1 MHNRIVA
8 TLCLLALLLNSTA
21 YASDFEISRRKY
33 VRAPSEYF
41 FEKASRRRRVT
52 PTVLEFPQ
60 KYPESLKAGLDPEK
74 GPEVRI
80 ALSTDIGS
88 ASISSNQPLTAYDPV
103 VDAFVGLDAL
113 QVKVQLD
120 NTPVRERPGQ
130 LYRVQVVG
138 LRNRKEADSA
148 ARDIEKQ
155 FDEKVEKHYD
165 AKSARYQLSIGEYYS
180 PRDAQTM
187 MVRLRDAGYRSTS
200 LSHDRR
206 TQTSRNLSALTLRG
220 ERLIS
225 SPERLTLAPSTE
237 TSVLQFNGKPYR
249 GKFEV
254 VVNKRGRLNVIN
266 ILQMEDYV
274 RGVVANELSPSGF
287 PQLEAIKAQAIA
299 ARTYAVRNRGQFASE
314 GYDLLPT
321 ALSQVYG
328 GMSTEHPLSD
338 RAVAE
343 TSGIIAAYDG
353 KPINALYTS
362 TCGGRTESS
371 ENVFSE
377 AVPYLV
383 SVVCAPQHR
392 ERRTRGQVRGLRTDR
407 QIEPLTGDYGRQMA
421 RDIALLT
428 VLGFQL
434 PEEITS
440 NYLQAP
446 ANSREIQRWLIH
458 ASELLKRP
466 KQDLPENLT
475 SLTGFAEGLNSAI
488 FGTDS
493 PANLLT
499 PADADYILGREIK
512 IADRYRTVVAALL
525 QEGILVPAPDGSLK
539 ENVTR
544 SAALTAILKALARF
558 NQPALET
565 GTARPVEGG
574 RLRVKLANRKEP
586 IEVEL
591 ARGFYMFRSIQ
602 NEYYPA
608 RAVEVIGGEK
618 VSFHR
623 DERGR
628 VDYLE
633 IQLNPN
639 GAASDR
645 FSVYSHWE
653 ARYTAS
659 ELRARLAEAKVSV
672 GEILDLQ
679 PLRYGLSNRLA
690 EMLVVGSEKNRVLT
704 GFRIRS
710 ALGLRES
717 LFIIQREY
725 SESGAIIA
733 YRFIGRGWG
742 HGVGMCQ
749 VGAYGLALEGLTHE
763 QILKHYYTG
772 IELIRLY

>member
-1 MHNRIVA
+1 MRTAA
-8 TLCLLALLLNSTA
+8 TICLLALLSQSTV
-21 YASDFEISRRKY
+21 YGNDFEITRRKY

-41 FEKASRRRRVT
+41 FEKTSRARRVRRPQA
-52 PTVLEFPQ
+52 PTEPSEQ
-60 KYPESLKAGLDPEK
+60 ITAQPLKIELDPEK
-74 GPEVRI
+74 GPEIRI
-80 ALSTDIGS
+80 ALATDTTS
-88 ASISSNQPLTAYDPV
+88 ASISSNQPLTAYDP
-103 VDAFVGLDAL
+103 AAETFVGLDAL

-120 NTPVRERPGQ
+120 HTPVRERPGQ

-138 LRNRKEADSA
+138 LRNRKEADSV
-148 ARDIEKQ
+148 ARDIERQ
-155 FDEKVEKHYD
+155 FDEKVEKRYD
-165 AKSARYQLSIGEYYS
+165 SKSSSYQLSVGEYYS

-187 MVRLRDAGYRSTS
+187 MVRLKDAGYRTTS
-200 LSHDRR
+200 LSRDRN
-206 TQTSRNLSALTLRG
+206 TWNSGKTLSAVTPRG

-225 SPERLTLAPSTE
+225 STDRLTLAPSTDA
-237 TSVLQFNGKPYR
+237 SALQFNGRPYR
-249 GKFEV
+249 GRFEV

-266 ILQMEDYV
+266 VLQMEDYV
-274 RGVVANELSPSGF
+274 RGVVPNELSPSGF

-299 ARTYAVRNRGQFASE
+299 ARTYAVRNKGQFASE

-343 TSGIIAAYDG
+343 TSGVIATYDG
-353 KPINALYTS
+353 QPINALYTS

-383 SVVCAPQHR
+383 SVACAPQHR
-392 ERRTRGQVRGLRTDR
+392 ARRTARGLKTDR
-407 QIEPLTGDYGRQMA
+407 QIEPVSGDYGRQMA
-421 RDIALLT
+421 RDVALLS

-434 PEEITS
+434 PEDVTS
-440 NYLQAP
+440 GYLQAS
-446 ANSREIQRWLIH
+446 ATSREIERWLVR
-458 ASELLKRP
+458 ASELLKRGRLE
-466 KQDLPENLT
+466 LPENLNT
-475 SLTGFAEGLNSAI
+475 LAGFAEALNLAI
-488 FGTDS
+488 FASDS
-493 PANLLT
+493 PANLLA
-499 PADADYILGREIK
+499 PADADYILGREAK
-512 IADRYRTVVAALL
+512 LPERSRAVVAALI
-525 QEGILVPAPDGSLK
+525 QEGILTLAPDGSLK
-539 ENVTR
+539 EQVTR

-574 RLRVKLANRKEP
+574 RLRVKMANRKEP
-586 IEVEL
+586 VEVEL
-591 ARGFYMFRSIQ
+591 ARGFYMFRFIQ
-602 NEYYPA
+602 GEYYPA
-608 RAVEVIGGEK
+608 RTVEVVGGEK

-628 VDYLE
+628 IDYLE
-633 IQLNPN
+633 VQLNPN

-645 FSVYSHWE
+645 FSVYSRWE
-653 ARYTAS
+653 TRYTAS

-679 PLRYGLSNRLA
+679 PLRYGFSNRLA
-690 EMLVVGSEKNRVLT
+690 EMRVVGSERERVLT

-725 SESGAIIA
+725 SESGDVIA

-749 VGAYGLALEGLTHE
+749 VGAYGLALEGLTYE
-763 QILKHYYTG
+763 QILKSYYTG
-772 IELIRLY
+772 IELTRLY

>member
-1 MHNRIVA
+1 MRTVA
-8 TLCLLALLLNSTA
+8 TICLLALLSQSTV
-21 YASDFEISRRKY
+21 YGSDFEITCRKY
-33 VRAPSEYF
+33 VRAPSEHF
-41 FEKASRRRRVT
+41 FEKTSRARRVHKLQAAT
-52 PTVLEFPQ
+52 EPKQSTAQP
-60 KYPESLKAGLDPEK
+60 LKIELDPEK
-74 GPEVRI
+74 GPEIRV
-80 ALSTDIGS
+80 ALATDTTS

-103 VDAFVGLDAL
+103 EETFVGLDTL

-120 NTPVRERPGQ
+120 RTPVRERPGQ

-138 LRNRKEADSA
+138 LRNRNEADSV
-148 ARDIEKQ
+148 ARDIERQ
-155 FDEKVEKHYD
+155 FDEKVEKRYD
-165 AKSARYQLSIGEYYS
+165 SKSSSYQLSVGEYYS
-180 PRDAQTM
+180 PHDAQTM
-187 MVRLRDAGYRSTS
+187 MVRLKDAGYRTTS
-200 LSHDRR
+200 LSRDRNVWSPS
-206 TQTSRNLSALTLRG
+206 TTLSAVTPRG

-225 SPERLTLAPSTE
+225 SPDRLTLAPSTDAF
-237 TSVLQFNGKPYR
+237 LQFNGKPYR
-249 GKFEV
+249 GRFEV
-254 VVNKRGRLNVIN
+254 TVNKRGRLNVIN
-266 ILQMEDYV
+266 VLQMEDYV
-274 RGVVANELSPSGF
+274 RGVVPNELSPSGF

-299 ARTYAVRNRGQFASE
+299 ARTYAIRNKGQFASE

-328 GMSTEHPLSD
+328 GMSTEHALSD

-343 TSGIIAAYDG
+343 TAGVIATYDG

-383 SVVCAPQHR
+383 SVACAPQHR
-392 ERRTRGQVRGLRTDR
+392 ARRTVRGLKTDR
-407 QIEPLTGDYGRQMA
+407 QIEPVFGDYGRQMA
-421 RDIALLT
+421 RDIALLS

-440 NYLQAP
+440 SYLQAT
-446 ANSREIQRWLIH
+446 ATSREIERWLAR
-458 ASELLKRP
+458 ASELLKRGRLE
-466 KQDLPENLT
+466 LPEKLNT
-475 SLTGFAEGLNSAI
+475 LTGFAEGLNLAI
-488 FGTDS
+488 FASDS
-493 PANLLT
+493 PANLLAD
-499 PADADYILGREIK
+499 ADADYILGREAK
-512 IADRYRTVVAALL
+512 LPERARTVVAALI
-525 QEGILVPAPDGSLK
+525 QEGILTLAPDGSLK
-539 ENVTR
+539 EQVTR

-574 RLRVKLANRKEP
+574 RLRVKMANRKEP
-586 IEVEL
+586 VEVEL

-602 NEYYPA
+602 GEYYPA
-608 RAVEVIGGEK
+608 RTVEVVGGEK

-623 DERGR
+623 DESGR
-628 VDYLE
+628 IDYLE
-633 IQLNPN
+633 VQLNPN

-645 FSVYSHWE
+645 FSVYSRWE
-653 ARYTAS
+653 TRYTAS
-659 ELRARLAEAKVSV
+659 ELRARLAEAKVNV

-679 PLRYGLSNRLA
+679 PLRYGISNRLA
-690 EMLVVGSEKNRVLT
+690 EMRIVGSERERVLT

-725 SESGAIIA
+725 SESGGVIA

-749 VGAYGLALEGLTHE
+749 VGAYGLALEGLTYE
-763 QILKHYYTG
+763 QILKRYYTG
-772 IELIRLY
+772 IELTRLY